1 MNHLFFFKRL
11 PSRIGSPFFFA
22 IEKRYSVGFISRD
35 SESTYCITY
44 KISLSYKALRTS
56 VVFDKSELKSI
67 PSKKGWRISFF
78 ISWPVIGQPRRSRGS
93 SYNRASIKLTTI
105 GSISVGQSI
114 FLERIWGNTYASLIP
129 VKGTFPVTIL
139 KIMHPR
145 AHKSEEQVDSQS
157 FIISGARKFTVPTN
171 VPLRPLSLPA
181 YISFNKK
188 SFALWLWFSC
198 F

>member
-11 PSRIGSPFFFA
+11 PSSIGSPFFFA

-35 SESTYCITY
+35 NESTYWITY
-44 KISLSYKALRTS
+44 KISLSYKTFLTS

-78 ISWPVIGQPRRSRGS
+78 MSWPVIGQPRRSRGS
-93 SYNRASIKLTTI
+93 SYKRASIKLTTI
-105 GSISVGQSI
+105 GSTSVGQSI
-114 FLERIWGNTYASLIP
+114 FLDRIYGKTYASLIP
-129 VKGTFPVTIL
+129 VNGTFPVIIL

-145 AHKSEEQVDSQS
+145 AHKSEEHVDSQS
-157 FIISGARKFTVPTN
+157 FIISGARKLTVPTN

-181 YISFNKK
+181 YMSFNKK
-188 SFALWLWFSC
+188 SFAPWFWLSYF
-198 F
+198 